1 MRWLRSTI
9 GVGEARER
17 AQVGQ
22 ALAALGPPG
31 PFPADRRGEAELE
44 GRVEV
49 LVGVAEHAAEQ
60 PVDVGGAD
68 RAQRQ
73 PSGQVDVAHRVEGEA
88 DPVHAPVAFQQEA
101 VEGRV
106 VLVRLAAEEGLHAQA
121 VRADHQP
128 GHGGELVLARKP
140 DQVGAGPRALIPD
153 LELRQRRLDTGG
165 GVGRGTV
172 QILAHA
178 RTGAAADV
186 TEPVYTLMA
195 SEYTS
200 TSRSAVAG
208 QPNADACSSAPRD
221 SEASRAGDASN
232 SASTLA

>member
-73 PSGQVDVAHRVEGEA
+73 PAGQVDVAHRVKGEA
-88 DPVHAPVAFQQEA
+88 DPVHAPVAFQQKA

-106 VLVRLAAEEGLHAQA
+106 VLVRLAAEEGLHPQA

-128 GHGGELVLARKP
+128 GHGGELVLALEP
-140 DQVGAGPRALIPD
+140 DQVGAGPRALIP
-153 LELRQRRLDTGG
+153 EPEFRQRRFYRSSGI
-165 GVGRGTV
+165 R
-172 QILAHA
+172 AHA